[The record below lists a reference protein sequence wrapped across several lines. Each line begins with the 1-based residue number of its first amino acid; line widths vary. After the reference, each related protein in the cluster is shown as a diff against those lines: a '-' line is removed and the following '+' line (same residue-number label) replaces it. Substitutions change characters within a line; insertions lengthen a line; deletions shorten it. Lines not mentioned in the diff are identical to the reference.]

1 MIFEMGSDIREMVSA
16 EKIKELR
23 ERTGASIA
31 ECKKALEKTS
41 GDLEQAIAV
50 LEKALGGM
58 AAKKSSRELKA
69 GVIESYLHGGKIGV
83 LVEVHSET
91 DFVARNPEF
100 RALAHD
106 IAMQVAASAPL
117 YRDVAS
123 IPEEVVAAERAR
135 FEEEVASLG
144 KSPDLAAKIT
154 EGKLKTHFEALCL
167 MTQPFVKNPDKTM
180 GEVVNEAIGKF
191 GENIK
196 VGRFVRFEL

>member
-1 MIFEMGSDIREMVSA
+1 MVVT

-41 GDLEQAIAV
+41 GDLNSAIAV
-50 LEKALGGM
+50 LERALGGM

-83 LVEVHSET
+83 LVAVYSET

-100 RALAHD
+100 KALAHD
-106 IAMQVAASAPL
+106 LAIHIAASAPL
-117 YRDVAS
+117 YRDIAA
-123 IPEEVVAAERAR
+123 IPEEVSAAERAR
-135 FEEEVASLG
+135 FEEEVALLG
-144 KSPDLAAKIT
+144 KSPELECQIVD
-154 EGKLKTHFEALCL
+154 GKLKAHFEALCL

-180 GEVVNEAIGKF
+180 GDVVNEAIGKF
-191 GENIK
+191 GENIR

>member
-1 MIFEMGSDIREMVSA
+1 MISA

-31 ECKKALEKTS
+31 ECKKALEKS
-41 GDLEQAIAV
+41 GGELDKAIV
-50 LEKALGGM
+50 ILEKALGGM
-58 AAKKSSRELKA
+58 AAKKSSRELHA
-69 GVIESYLHGGKIGV
+69 GVVDSYLHGGKIGV
-83 LVEVHSET
+83 LVEVYSET

-100 RALAHD
+100 KALAHD
-106 IAMQVAASAPL
+106 LAMHIAASAPL
-117 YRDVAS
+117 YLDIVS
-123 IPEEVVAAERAR
+123 IPAEVIAAERAR
-135 FEEEVASLG
+135 FEEEVAALG
-144 KSPDLAAKIT
+144 KSPELAKTIV
-154 EGKLKTHFEALCL
+154 EGKIKTYFEARSC